1 MNSPPSPSLLRKEGA
16 QDTVGQEH
24 SPSLR
29 SREGEKK
36 GVSSYRL
43 GAGGAKLGW
52 RVKFRQGGKFGEG
65 LKIIE

>member
-1 MNSPPSPSLLRKEGA
+1 
-16 QDTVGQEH
+16 
-24 SPSLR
+24 
-29 SREGEKK
+29 
-36 GVSSYRL
+36 VSSYRQ

>member
-1 MNSPPSPSLLRKEGA
+1 MSGTFPLFAKQRG
-16 QDTVGQEH
+16 G
-24 SPSLR
+24 
-29 SREGEKK
+29 KK
-36 GVSSYRL
+36 GVSSYRQ